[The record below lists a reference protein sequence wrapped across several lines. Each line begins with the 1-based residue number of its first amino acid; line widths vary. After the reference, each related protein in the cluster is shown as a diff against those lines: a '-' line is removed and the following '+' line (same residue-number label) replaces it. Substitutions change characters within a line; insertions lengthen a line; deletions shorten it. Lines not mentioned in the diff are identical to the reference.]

1 MFEFEEKYITN
12 IQFTTTTPYILNQF
26 KPKYTFTN
34 IIKIKLLKYS
44 GNDEEINK
52 YVHKLNNLIITNRV
66 FEINKSI
73 NEKYHKLIE
82 YDEIIDISEYTKDIK
97 RIYE

>member
-26 KPKYTFTN
+26 KPRYTFTS

-44 GNDEEINK
+44 GDNEEINK
-52 YVHKLNNLIITNRV
+52 YVNKLNNLIITNRV
-66 FEINKSI
+66 FEINENI
-73 NEKYHKLIE
+73 NEKYHKLIG
-82 YDEIIDISEYTKDIK
+82 YNEIIDISEYTKDIK

>member
-1 MFEFEEKYITN
+1 MFEFEEKYITD

-26 KPKYTFTN
+26 KPKYTFTS

-44 GNDEEINK
+44 GDNEEINK

-66 FEINKSI
+66 FEINKNI
-73 NEKYHKLIE
+73 NEKYHKLIG
-82 YDEIIDISEYTKDIK
+82 YNEIIDISEYTKDIK